1 MSPRKKES
9 SVPSFEDSLK
19 KLEGIVGRLEQG
31 DVPLEDAIRLY
42 EEGIGLSK
50 VCAEKLSR
58 IELTLKRLEK
68 DLEGNFRLL
77 DEETEE

>member
-31 DVPLEDAIRLY
+31 DVPLEDAVRLY